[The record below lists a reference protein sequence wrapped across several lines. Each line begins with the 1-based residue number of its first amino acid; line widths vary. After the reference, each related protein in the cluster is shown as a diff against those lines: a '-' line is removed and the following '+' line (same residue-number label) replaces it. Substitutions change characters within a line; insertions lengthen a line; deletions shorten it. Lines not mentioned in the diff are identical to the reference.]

1 MKKLV
6 YSLIIALSVL
16 FVATPVSAKNQ
27 DVSITEAAATANSVT
42 VKGTTEAIAIIVQ
55 VRDSRDEIVEMQSFG
70 TTDKAFD
77 ITISN
82 LSLSTGSYMVYVA
95 DYEGGSWATMAV
107 EVKSSGGTGGNGGS
121 TGGGTGGTGGTSGG
135 GVPTPTE
142 PAKDEEITHTNKTD
156 EDGTVTDTTT
166 VKKPDGTESVT
177 QIITKPDGETSESV
191 TVTKPDGEINE
202 SVTVTKPDGE
212 TKETVTVTSPD
223 GSVDET
229 KTTTTADGK
238 TKTTTEISYDSDGT
252 IVDSSISVEQI
263 TTNNTTKVDL
273 NAFEEAAK
281 QVSSNTNVTITLKDS
296 SGTVQSTVSVTCKDL
311 TQDGVLKVFKVDAS
325 GNFIMTDGKKNT
337 AAIKDDELQL
347 KLDASGNYELVT
359 KKQGKAIEKKILASV
374 KPKKKSETIHK
385 GKSFRFE
392 FAKGFNKKNIEKIT
406 YSTKDTIVKVSK
418 NGKIKALAK
427 GEATVTVTVKL
438 VNGKTKTLKL
448 KITVK

>member
-16 FVATPVSAKNQ
+16 FVATPVSAK
-27 DVSITEAAATANSVT
+27 DRAVSITEAAATANSVT

-55 VRDSRDEIVEMQSFG
+55 VRDSSDEIVEMQSFG
-70 TTDKAFD
+70 TTDNAFD
-77 ITISN
+77 ITINN
-82 LSLSTGSYMVYVA
+82 LSLAAGSYTVYVA

-107 EVKSSGGTGGNGGS
+107 EVKSSGGNGGS
-121 TGGGTGGTGGTSGG
+121 TGGTGGTGGTSGG
-135 GVPTPTE
+135 GVPTPTDPTE
-142 PAKDEEITHTNKTD
+142 DEVTHTTKTD

-238 TKTTTEISYDSDGT
+238 TETTTEISYDSDGT

-263 TTNNTTKVDL
+263 TTNNTAKIDL

-281 QVSSNTNVTITLKDS
+281 QVSGNTNVTITLKDS
-296 SGTVQSTVSVTCKDL
+296 SGKVQSTVSVTCKDL
-311 TQDGVLKVFKVDAS
+311 TQDGILKVFEVDAS
-325 GNFIMTDGKKNT
+325 GNFIMADGKKNT
-337 AAIKDDELQL
+337 AAIKDDQLQL
-347 KLDASGNYELVT
+347 KLEKSGNYEFVT
-359 KKQGKAIEKKILASV
+359 KKQAKTIEKKILASI
-374 KPKKKSETIHK
+374 KPKKNTETIRK

-406 YSTKDTIVKVSK
+406 YSTKDKIVKVSK
-418 NGKIKALAK
+418 NGKIKTIAK
-427 GEATVTVTVKL
+427 GKATVTVTVKL
-438 VNGKTKTLKL
+438 VNRKTKTVKL
-448 KITVK
+448 KVSVK